1 VKRSSKQKRK
11 YSGKKK
17 RHTHK
22 IQMVIDAKTKE
33 IISLHI
39 EKGSCHDFNLYK
51 KTKLRIHPKIKQKLD
66 SGYQG
71 AQKMHLNTDLPKKKS
86 KNHPL
91 SKTDKQSNRKLAQE
105 RVYIEHT
112 NCQCKVF
119 KLLKNHY
126 RSHSRFGL
134 RATLIATFVNANL
147 Y

>member
-1 VKRSSKQKRK
+1 MIIDSDT
-11 YSGKKK
+11 KKILSI
-17 RHTHK
+17 HF
-22 IQMVIDAKTKE
+22 
-33 IISLHI
+33 

-51 KTKLRIHPKIKQKLD
+51 KTKLRIHPNIKQQCD

-71 AQKMHLNTDLPKKKS
+71 AQKMHKNTELPIKSSKK
-86 KNHPL
+86 HPL
-91 SKTDKQSNRKLAQE
+91 IKESKQKNRKLAKE

-147 Y
+147 A

>member
-1 VKRSSKQKRK
+1 
-11 YSGKKK
+11 
-17 RHTHK
+17 
-22 IQMVIDAKTKE
+22 MLIDAQTKK
-33 IISLHI
+33 ILSIHF

-51 KTKLRIHPKIKQKLD
+51 KTKLRIHPNIKQQAD

-71 AQKMHLNTDLPKKKS
+71 AQKIHRNTELPIKGSKKQ
-86 KNHPL
+86 PL
-91 SKTDKQSNRKLAQE
+91 SKENKKKNRKLAKQ

-134 RATLIATFVNANL
+134 RATLIATFVNANKI
-147 Y
+147 